1 MTDKKK
7 KRSGDQ
13 VKQSVS
19 EGALRKELG
28 SDFVINEL
36 DEDFG
41 LDFQATVTEELDDEY
56 QEVGPINFFIQ
67 LKSSQSFGDENLAI
81 AKFDADTVDLK
92 LYLQQSLPVVLVLY
106 DVDKDEFY
114 WTIIQEYIWD
124 TLKED
129 TPDWRNQDGNR
140 IKVEKDQTFDDLDQL
155 RTAILKAQNRILR
168 RQNMA
173 LELGEGLRIDD
184 LTELEAQQE
193 SSLEDYKG
201 TSLLKSHRL
210 QKQGN
215 QDEAREELKEV
226 YQAPKEDEGKL
237 RAIIGLSHTYNP
249 LVEEEALEVI
259 RYCEEGIELAQDLD
273 LTGDEKYLQVNK
285 SQAELFILLDL
296 IQQRMITKNFQ
307 EKADLPLFEAFYNQD
322 LIALLNKQLE
332 VASELN
338 EALSTLLEEG
348 HFSHYAISLPLVL
361 DYIGEQISRFVRL
374 DVINQDELRDSDFIH
389 PIAEQSERV
398 LEITDDEEVQLIL
411 NLALGGY
418 YYHTYEADKAEERLS
433 TALDIAREINDKG
446 RIELLEG
453 FLSRVKDTPNPY
465 EVEDN
470 DDEKPLGEFQES
482 LREILEMQGIDLDRD
497 DDITSSI
504 KLGIGDADP
513 TEYFKHC
520 EHLRIK
526 YLTTSPLGENLG
538 VYTLGDKV
546 MWCKHGGGTQGL
558 SLETLFQGFKSRH
571 CEGCPHHSPRPDD
584 WTGTVEWVTE
594 QEQDAEFL
602 KYLKTR
608 YQP

>member
-7 KRSGDQ
+7 RSEDQ
-13 VKQSVS
+13 IKQSLS
-19 EGALRKELG
+19 EGALRKALG
-28 SDFVINEL
+28 TSFVINEL

-41 LDFQATVTEELDDEY
+41 LDFQATVTKELDEEY

-67 LKSSQSFGDENLAI
+67 LKSSQSFGNDDL

-129 TPDWRNQDGNR
+129 TPDWRNQKGNR
-140 IKVEKDQTFDDLDQL
+140 IKIDKDQSFDKLDQL
-155 RTAILKAQNRILR
+155 RTAILEAQNRILR

-173 LELGEGLRIDD
+173 LEIGEGLRLDD
-184 LTELEAQQE
+184 IGELEAQQE

-201 TSLLKSHRL
+201 TSLLKSYRL
-210 QKQGN
+210 QKRGD
-215 QDEAREELKEV
+215 QDSAREELEKV
-226 YQAPKEDEGKL
+226 YQAPEEDEGKL
-237 RAIIGLSHTYNP
+237 RAVIGLSHTYNP

-259 RYCEEGIELAQDLD
+259 RYCEEGIELAKDLD
-273 LTGDEKYLQVNK
+273 LMGDEKYLQVNK

-322 LIALLNKQLE
+322 LLDLLNKQLQ
-332 VASELN
+332 VSSELN
-338 EALSTLLEEG
+338 EALSSLLEDG
-348 HFSHYAISLPLVL
+348 HFTHYAISLPLVL

-374 DVINQDELRDSDFIH
+374 DVIDQDKLQSSDFVH
-389 PIAEQSERV
+389 PIAEQSETV
-398 LEITDDEEVQLIL
+398 LEIVDDEETQLIL

-418 YYHTYEADKAEERLS
+418 YYHTYETDKANERLS
-433 TALDIAREINDKG
+433 AALDIARDIDDKG
-446 RIELLEG
+446 RIELLED
-453 FLSRVKDTPNPY
+453 FLSRVQDSPDPY
-465 EVEDN
+465 EVEN
-470 DDEKPLGEFQES
+470 SDDEKTLGEFQES
-482 LREILEMQGIDLDRD
+482 LRDIVEMQGIDIDQNDR
-497 DDITSSI
+497 ITDSL
-504 KLGIGDADP
+504 KLGIKDADP

-526 YLTTSPLGENLG
+526 YLTTSPLGESLG
-538 VYTLGDKV
+538 VYTLGNKV
-546 MWCKHGGGTQGL
+546 MWCKHGGGTEGL
-558 SLETLFQGFKSRH
+558 SLETLFHGFKNRH
-571 CEGCPHHSPRPDD
+571 CEGCPHHSPRPHD

-594 QEQDAEFL
+594 QEQDSEFL
-602 KYLKTR
+602 EYLRAR